1 MFWIGGPF
9 WFVFGLFS
17 GVRDS
22 FLAFRLCFPT
32 FRFPFPAVFS
42 DLPAVS
48 CVAAVMASAC
58 ITGFLARVSDMI
70 VADSV
75 VVGVHIG
82 AVIGNGAGTAVRIVI
97 SIAMAGR
104 KGAEGS
110 C

>member
-22 FLAFRLCFPT
+22 FLAFRLC
-32 FRFPFPAVFS
+32 FPAVFS

-110 C
+110 G